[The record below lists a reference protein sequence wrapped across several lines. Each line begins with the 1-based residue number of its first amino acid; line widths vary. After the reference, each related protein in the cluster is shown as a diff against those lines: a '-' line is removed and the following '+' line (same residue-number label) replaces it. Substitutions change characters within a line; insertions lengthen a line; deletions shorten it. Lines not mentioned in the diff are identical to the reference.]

1 MNIFNS
7 LKPIIDPNFN
17 LSITLDDNINE
28 IIDES
33 IDGDSCNNYDI
44 GKIFHYIYKDF
55 YKYDDINNKWFIN
68 INGNWIYEANTFNIK
83 IPIYIG
89 HLYKLKKSISNDPFV
104 IKKLKR
110 YIDHLKNRDFRLDV
124 ITECKEVFVYNN

>member
-7 LKPIIDPNFN
+7 LTPIIDPNFN
-17 LSITLDDNINE
+17 LSITLDDNINK

-44 GKIFHYIYKDF
+44 AKIFHYIYKDF
-55 YKYDDINNKWFIN
+55 YKYDDINDKWFIN
-68 INGNWIYEANTFNIK
+68 INGNWIYEHYSFNIK

-89 HLYKLKKSISNDPFV
+89 HLYKLRKNISNDPIV

-110 YIDHLKNRDFRLDV
+110 YIDHLKNRDFRLDI
-124 ITECKEVFVYNN
+124 ITECKEVFIYNN